1 VSTFEAPCRRP
12 GCPSVVRWKPSP
24 TDHHDLG
31 ALFCSDLC
39 EGEFWT
45 SRNRL
50 LERIRDAGRVPD
62 FDERYLQLRTLWWQ
76 LARYAGVRHHAT
88 DPELGRWHALYFAV
102 GRAFA
107 RANEAESH
115 LRVLLAVLEDAPTG
129 HFDSMMMGRLLG
141 HLKEVATREEHMGL
155 SEGLTAFH
163 HALHQANERRRW
175 LAHGAFEP
183 SVDGQWARFFKAPL
197 RADDEPARDLSV
209 ADIDLLA
216 ARFLWTRTAVE
227 YLLTEH
233 ANGYQPIVEPLPT
246 PPPLDAVSA

>member
-1 VSTFEAPCRRP
+1 MPVLDPAWNLREVAALTRVIAPVDRLDPQTFPAFQMRRRPLACHRSRVSTFEAPCRRP
-12 GCPSVVRWKPSP
+12 ACTSVVRWKPSP
-24 TDHHDLG
+24 TDHHDFG

-50 LERIRDAGRVPD
+50 LERIGDAGRVPD

-129 HFDSMMMGRLLG
+129 HFDSMMMG
-141 HLKEVATREEHMGL
+141 VYWAT
-155 SEGLTAFH
+155 S
-163 HALHQANERRRW
+163 RRSR
-175 LAHGAFEP
+175 HVKSTG
-183 SVDGQWARFFKAPL
+183 V
-197 RADDEPARDLSV
+197 
-209 ADIDLLA
+209 
-216 ARFLWTRTAVE
+216 
-227 YLLTEH
+227 
-233 ANGYQPIVEPLPT
+233 
-246 PPPLDAVSA
+246 